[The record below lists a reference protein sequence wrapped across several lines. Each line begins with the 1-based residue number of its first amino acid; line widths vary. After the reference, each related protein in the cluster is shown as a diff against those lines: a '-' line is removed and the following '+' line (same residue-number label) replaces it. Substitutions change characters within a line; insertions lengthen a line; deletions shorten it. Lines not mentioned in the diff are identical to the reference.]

1 MYVFCIDN
9 KFNIIALP
17 KCGCTQI
24 IKYVSQYYNYFD
36 SHGHSFVHNNCR
48 KYGNIH
54 SFGSL
59 LSRYNPNIPTY
70 LITRPVELRVL
81 SYYKA
86 NYYHHKNVLTNSTF
100 QQFVDNLDKY
110 YNYDKHHLGMISESL
125 KKKNVKVDYLLNLSN
140 LENNLNALFEEY
152 DIKYTFVKSS
162 CINKTSKETSE
173 LSERKDLSTVP
184 HGDLIFPVDNKLFF
198 NEKIIE
204 SIKIFYKEDLNYYI
218 NDNIQKLKLGCASS

>member
-1 MYVFCIDN
+1 MYIFCIDN

-24 IKYVSQYYNYFD
+24 IKYVSQYYNFFD
-36 SHGHSFVHNNCR
+36 SHGHSFVHNKCR

-54 SFGSL
+54 NFGSL
-59 LSRYNPNIPTY
+59 ICRYNPNIPTY

-86 NYYHHKNVLTNSTF
+86 NYYHHKKVLTNSTF
-100 QQFVDNLDKY
+100 QQFVDNLDTY
-110 YNYDKHHLGMISESL
+110 YNYDKHHLGMISEAL

-140 LENNLNALFEEY
+140 LENNLNALFKEY
-152 DIKYTFVKSS
+152 DIEYTFVKNS

-173 LSERKDLSTVP
+173 LSEHKDLSTVP
-184 HGDLIFPVDNKLFF
+184 HDDLSFPVDNKLFF
-198 NEKIIE
+198 NENILE
-204 SIKIFYKEDLNYYI
+204 SIKIFYKEDLEYYI
-218 NDNIQKLKLGCASS
+218 NDGVQKVKFGCSSS